1 MSDAPAPESIR
12 YRIRREASGV
22 LSWLYKQPAWD
33 WFSRLREQP
42 VREWPGWLRQQP
54 AWDWLRGN
62 WREKRWFR
70 IGGYA
75 LGGLLGLYFLAW
87 LTVSRNLPSA
97 DTLLDYQPPLPSM
110 VRGVDGEIVY
120 SYARERR
127 VQLRFVDFPKPLIN
141 AYLSAEDKT
150 FWSHG
155 GVDYTGLAGAVLD
168 YVTKLGS
175 GERAKGGS
183 TITQQVAKNIMIG
196 DEYSVTRKLKEMILA
211 RRIEGV
217 LSKQQILELYLN
229 EIPLGRQSF
238 GVQAASRAYF
248 GKDIGELALNE
259 AAFLAILPKAP
270 EKYGRAKYADQAIAR
285 RNHVLDQ
292 MVDNDWATPEQA
304 ALAKAQ
310 LLGVIPRRADNY
322 NLDAGYYMEEV
333 RQRLLEKYGEKA
345 EDGPHSVYAG
355 GLWVRT
361 SMDPQL
367 QKATLNALRAG
378 LMRYHSG
385 KGWRGPLERIKL
397 DPEGWQ
403 DQLLALNK
411 SINYQNWR
419 IGVVLQRSGS
429 NARIGFADGTKA
441 ALSSLPDGLRT
452 GDVITAAPV
461 GNGAYGVRIVP
472 EVSGGMVVENPHN
485 GRVLALQGG
494 FDAGLGSFNRA
505 TQAQRQPGS
514 TIKPFVYATG
524 LDFGMTPASM
534 VLDGTFCVYQGSQL
548 GQKCFKNFD
557 MRGAGGTHTMR
568 WGLEQSRNLMTV
580 RIANDAGMENVVKT
594 IDRVGIGKYQPYL
607 SFALGAGDTTVLQMV
622 NAYTALANN
631 GIQHQPTLIDFVQDR
646 NGKVIW
652 RADPRRCQ
660 RCNMAQ
666 WDGKPMPRLASR
678 GKQVLDPRTAYQT
691 VHMLEGVVQRG
702 TAVVL
707 SDLGLPLFGKTG
719 TTSGPTNVWFVGGS
733 QDIVGGVY
741 IGFDQPRSLGGY
753 AQGSTFAAP
762 IFKQFV
768 TETRGRWGHR
778 PFMAPADVRMVKID
792 RISGK
797 RVFDAEPGTDPKA
810 SVIWEAFKAD
820 TEPLRTTR
828 QDELAAQ
835 REALIAAIR
844 KGSQARTRA
853 VAAPVAAAT
862 EPSAVSTIA
871 AESAVASE

>member
-1 MSDAPAPESIR
+1 MPDSPAPAPESIR
-12 YRIRREASGV
+12 YRIRREAGG
-22 LSWLYKQPAWD
+22 LISW
-33 WFSRLREQP
+33 LREQP
-42 VREWPGWLRQQP
+42 VWDRLSRLREHPVS
-54 AWDWLRGN
+54 DWFREN

-70 IGGYA
+70 IGGYV
-75 LGGLLGLYFLAW
+75 LGGLLGLYFLVW

-127 VQLRFVDFPKPLIN
+127 VQLRYVDFPRPLVN

-168 YVTKLGS
+168 YATKFGS

-183 TITQQVAKNIMIG
+183 TITQQVAKNILIG

-248 GKDIGELALNE
+248 GKDVGELGLHE
-259 AAFLAILPKAP
+259 AAFLSILPKAP
-270 EKYGRAKYADQAIAR
+270 ERYGRAKYAGQAIAR
-285 RNHVLDQ
+285 RNYVLDQ
-292 MVDNDWATPEQA
+292 MVDNEWATPEQA
-304 ALAKAQ
+304 ALAKSQ
-310 LLGVIPRRADNY
+310 PLGVIPRRADNY
-322 NLDAGYYMEEV
+322 NADAGYFMEEV
-333 RQRLLEKYGEKA
+333 RQRLLGRYGEKA

-355 GLWVRT
+355 GLWIRT
-361 SMDPQL
+361 SFDPQL
-367 QKATLNALRAG
+367 QKSALDALRAG

-397 DPEGWQ
+397 DPDGWQ
-403 DQLLALNK
+403 NQLLALNK
-411 SINYQNWR
+411 SVNYMNWR
-419 IGVVLQRSGS
+419 VGVVIKRSGAS
-429 NARIGFADGTKA
+429 ARIGFADGSTA
-441 ALSSLPDGLRT
+441 ALTGLPDALRT
-452 GDVITAAPV
+452 GDVIAAAPT
-461 GNGAYGVRIVP
+461 GNGSYGVRIVP
-472 EVSGGMVVENPHN
+472 EVSGGMVVENPYN

-534 VLDGTFCVYQGSQL
+534 VLDGTFCVYQGAQL
-548 GQKCFKNFD
+548 GEKCFKNFD

-580 RIANDAGMENVVKT
+580 RIANDAGMDNVVKT
-594 IDRVGIGKYQPYL
+594 IDRVGIGKYQPFL

-622 NAYTALANN
+622 NAYAALANN
-631 GIQHQPTLIDFVQDR
+631 GFQHEPTLIDFVQDR
-646 NGKVIW
+646 SGKVIW

-660 RCNMAQ
+660 LCNMAQ
-666 WDGKPMPRLASR
+666 WDGKPMPRLKPR
-678 GKQVLDPRTAYQT
+678 GKQVMDPRTAYQT

-702 TAVVL
+702 TAASL
-707 SDLGLPLFGKTG
+707 ADLGLPLFGKTG
-719 TTSGPTNVWFVGGS
+719 TTTGPTNVWFVGGS

-768 TETRGRWGHR
+768 QQTRSRWSHR
-778 PFMAPADVRMVKID
+778 PFMAPADVRMVRID
-792 RISGK
+792 RVSGK

-810 SVIWEAFKAD
+810 AVIWEAFKAD

-844 KGSQARTRA
+844 KGSQARART
-853 VAAPVAAAT
+853 AAPAAAAAPSQAAVVVDETSLAT
-862 EPSAVSTIA
+862 E
-871 AESAVASE
+871 